1 MFFSAY
7 ETGNLLYFFTYIKR
21 DLTIPRGDRNR
32 KDQCV
37 NYHYMSYIKVH
48 ISYLK
53 KFTFIYCQTVLNFTL
68 DISDGLIINRFTQR
82 DEKQNFAETIY
93 ISLELYHKIN

>member
-1 MFFSAY
+1 MD
-7 ETGNLLYFFTYIKR
+7 YIMKG
-21 DLTIPRGDRNR
+21 TKYTQGGGGGVVG

-37 NYHYMSYIKVH
+37 KANYVSYIKVH
-48 ISYLK
+48 VNYLK

-82 DEKQNFAETIY
+82 DEKESRILLKQFTF
-93 ISLELYHKIN
+93 H

>member
-1 MFFSAY
+1 M
-7 ETGNLLYFFTYIKR
+7 GYIMKG
-21 DLTIPRGDRNR
+21 TKYTQQEGVG

-37 NYHYMSYIKVH
+37 KANYVSYIKVH

-82 DEKQNFAETIY
+82 DEKKSRILLKQFTF
-93 ISLELYHKIN
+93 H

>member
-1 MFFSAY
+1 MGYTVKGPSIPKVSWVAKY
-7 ETGNLLYFFTYIKR
+7 SYIKA
-21 DLTIPRGDRNR
+21 N
-32 KDQCV
+32 
-37 NYHYMSYIKVH
+37 YMSYIKGH

-82 DEKQNFAETIY
+82 DEKKGRILLKQFTF
-93 ISLELYHKIN
+93 H